1 MLLFLLS
8 ISINMLRMVLHNQ
21 KTSLSLSL
29 SVTNWPSKK
38 TTIVMRSDPTLLK
51 KLNTNEI
58 KQPKLHEKSTPHFNY
73 LHMIH
78 VIMPSSFSLLFF
90 YIYIEEW
97 EVQQLRSLRE

>member
-1 MLLFLLS
+1 
-8 ISINMLRMVLHNQ
+8 MLRIVLHNQ
-21 KTSLSLSL
+21 KLCLSL

-38 TTIVMRSDPTLLK
+38 TTIMMRRDPTLLK

-90 YIYIEEW
+90 YTYRGMGRTAAQKPKR
-97 EVQQLRSLRE
+97 VM